1 MGLSPIKF
9 GTAGWRALIARDF
22 TFANVRFA
30 AQGVADYLKAELADP
45 KSLIHGRAP
54 VVFVGH
60 DCRFLGPEFAS
71 ATAEVFTA
79 NGLQPVLFDRDTPT
93 PVLSY
98 TIRKR
103 KAIGGINITASHN
116 PPEYN
121 GFKFSTADGAGAP
134 PEVTK
139 IIEATVERLM
149 EANWTFK
156 SAIVGTFKAKTI
168 DPRPD
173 YVKQI
178 KKLIDFAAIKKAK
191 LKVAVDVM
199 HGCGRGYLD
208 ALLEEADARLTVF
221 HADKNPLFGGF
232 PPEPSAAHCLDV
244 RQAIKAGKAKA
255 GLATDGDADRFGVM
269 DETGTFLTPNQVLT
283 LALYHLVKNRKWKG
297 AVARTVPTSQ
307 QVDAL
312 ARHFGIEV
320 RETPVG
326 FKYIGGLMEKEPII
340 VGGEESG
347 GLSVQGHVPEKD
359 GILACL
365 LMAELMAVEKKPLG
379 AILKDVAALTGPFF
393 TDRIN
398 LHIDPAEK
406 EKIVA
411 RLAAG
416 PKKIGDFPVQK
427 FVTTDGYKFILP
439 DDEWVAFRASGTEPV
454 FRCYI
459 EAHSKKHFAALEKA
473 ASALLK

>member
-1 MGLSPIKF
+1 LSPIKF

-22 TFANVRFA
+22 TFANVRLA
-30 AQGVADYLKAELADP
+30 AQGVADYLKAELADS
-45 KSLIHGRAP
+45 KSSIHGRAP
-54 VVFVGH
+54 RIYIAY
-60 DCRFLGPEFAS
+60 DCRFLGREFAM

-79 NGLQPVLFDRDTPT
+79 NGLEPIVFDRDTPT
-93 PVLSY
+93 PTLAY
-98 TIRKR
+98 TIIKR

-116 PPEYN
+116 PPEYS

-134 PEVTK
+134 PEVTR
-139 IIEATVERLM
+139 IIEANVNRLVDGGW
-149 EANWTFK
+149 AFK
-156 SAIVGTFKAKTI
+156 SAVIGTFEAKSTN
-168 DPRPD
+168 PRPD

-178 KKLIDFAAIKKAK
+178 KKLIDFPAIKKAK
-191 LKVAVDVM
+191 LKIAVDVM

-208 ALLEEADARLTVF
+208 ALLAETGAQLTVF
-221 HADKNPLFGGF
+221 HANINPLFGGF
-232 PPEPSAAHCLDV
+232 PPEPSAEHLTGV
-244 RQAIKAGKAKA
+244 RQTIKSGKAKI
-255 GLATDGDADRFGVM
+255 GLATDGDADRFGIM

-283 LALYHLVKNRKWKG
+283 LALYHLVKNRKWTG

-347 GLSVQGHVPEKD
+347 GLSVKGHVPEKD

-379 AILKDVAALTGPFF
+379 AVLKDVRKITGPFF
-393 TDRIN
+393 TERIN
-398 LHIDPAEK
+398 LHIDPAQK
-406 EKIVA
+406 ESLLKL
-411 RLAAG
+411 LAAG
-416 PKKIGDFPVQK
+416 PKKIGEFPVQK
-427 FVTTDGYKFILP
+427 FITIDGYKFVLP

-459 EAHSKKHFAALEKA
+459 EAHSKKHLAALNA
-473 ASALLK
+473 AAGQLLK

>member
-1 MGLSPIKF
+1 MSPIKF

-30 AQGVADYLKAELADP
+30 AQGVAEYLQGQLADK
-45 KSLIHGRAP
+45 KSSIYGRAP
-54 VVFVGH
+54 LIFIAY
-60 DCRFLGPEFAS
+60 DCRFLGREFAL
-71 ATAEVFTA
+71 AVAEVFTA
-79 NGLQPVLFDRDTPT
+79 NGLRPVVFDRDTPT
-93 PVLSY
+93 PVLAF
-98 TIRKR
+98 TIRQR
-103 KAIGGINITASHN
+103 QAIGGINITASHN
-116 PPEYN
+116 PPEYS

-134 PEVTK
+134 PEVTRQ
-139 IIEATVERLM
+139 IEAAIERLM
-149 EANWTFK
+149 AAKWTFK
-156 SAIVGTFKAKTI
+156 SVVTGSFQAKTA
-168 DPRPD
+168 DPRPA

-178 KKLIDFAAIKKAK
+178 KKLIDFSAIKKAR
-191 LKVAVDVM
+191 LKIAVDLM

-221 HADKNPLFGGF
+221 HADRNPLFGGF
-232 PPEPSAAHCLDV
+232 PPEPSSAHLADV
-244 RQAIKAGKAKA
+244 RQAIKSGRAKV

-283 LALYHLVKNRKWKG
+283 LALYHLVKNRKWTG

-312 ARHFGIEV
+312 ARHFGIPV

-326 FKYIGGLMEKEPII
+326 FKYIGGCMEKEAVI

-347 GLSVQGHVPEKD
+347 GLSVKGHVPEKD

-365 LMAELMAVEKKPLG
+365 LMAELMAVEKKSLG
-379 AILKDVAALTGPFF
+379 AILKDVARITGPFF

-398 LHIDPAEK
+398 LHVAPAQK
-406 EKIVA
+406 DKLIA
-411 RLAAG
+411 LLGAG
-416 PKKIGDFPVQK
+416 PKKIGAFPVEKFITIDGFK
-427 FVTTDGYKFILP
+427 FVFA
-439 DDEWVAFRASGTEPV
+439 DDEWIAFRASGTEPV

-459 EAHSKKHFAALEKA
+459 EAHSKKHFAALQA
-473 ASALLK
+473 AARALLQ

>member
-1 MGLSPIKF
+1 LSIIKF

-22 TFANVRFA
+22 TFTNVRLA
-30 AQGVADYLKAELADP
+30 AQGVADYLQTEQANP
-45 KSLIHGRAP
+45 ISPIHGRP
-54 VVFVGH
+54 PRIFIGY
-60 DCRFLGPEFAS
+60 DCRFLGREFAL
-71 ATAEVFTA
+71 ATAEVFAA
-79 NGLQPVLFDRDTPT
+79 NNLQPIVFDRDTPT
-93 PVLSY
+93 PALAY
-98 TIRKR
+98 TIIKG

-116 PPEYN
+116 PPEYS

-139 IIEATVERLM
+139 IIEDNIDRRL
-149 EANWTFK
+149 EAHWTFK
-156 SAIVGTFKAKTI
+156 SVVTGTFQAESA

-178 KKLIDFAAIKKAK
+178 KKLIDFSALKKAK
-191 LKVAVDVM
+191 LKIAVDVM

-208 ALLEEADARLTVF
+208 ALLEESGARLTVF
-221 HADKNPLFGGF
+221 HADRNPLFGGF
-232 PPEPSAAHCLDV
+232 PPEPSAEHLADV
-244 RQAIKAGKAKA
+244 RKTIKSGQARL

-269 DETGTFLTPNQVLT
+269 DEKGVFLTPNQVLT
-283 LALYHLVKNRKWKG
+283 LALYHLVKNRKWTG

-307 QVDAL
+307 QVDVL

-347 GLSVQGHVPEKD
+347 GLSVKGHVPEKD
-359 GILACL
+359 GILATL
-365 LMAELMAVEKKPLG
+365 LMAELTAVEKKPLG
-379 AILKDVAALTGPFF
+379 AILQDVRAITGSFF

-398 LHIDPAEK
+398 IHVDPAQK
-406 EKIVA
+406 EKLLTK
-411 RLAAG
+411 LAAG
-416 PKKIGDFPVQK
+416 AKSIGDFPVQK
-427 FVTTDGYKFILP
+427 FITIDGFKFVLP

-459 EAHSKKHFAALEKA
+459 EAHSKKHFTALEA
-473 ASALLK
+473 AAKALLK

>member
-9 GTAGWRALIARDF
+9 GTAGWRSLIARDF
-22 TFANVRFA
+22 TFANVRLA
-30 AQGVADYLKAELADP
+30 AQGVADYLLAELARP
-45 KSLIHGRAP
+45 QSAIHGRAP
-54 VVFVGH
+54 RIYIGY
-60 DCRFLGPEFAS
+60 DCRFLGREFAL

-79 NGLQPVLFDRDTPT
+79 NNLQPVVFDRDTPT
-93 PVLSY
+93 PVLAY
-98 TIRKR
+98 TIRR
-103 KAIGGINITASHN
+103 RRAIGGVNITASHN
-116 PPEYN
+116 PPEYS

-139 IIEATVERLM
+139 IIEANIERRL
-149 EANWTFK
+149 ESQWTF
-156 SAIVGTFKAKTI
+156 SSVVTGTFAAKSI

-178 KKLIDFAAIKKAK
+178 KKLIDFSALKKAR
-191 LKVAVDVM
+191 LKIAVDVM

-208 ALLEEADARLTVF
+208 ALLEETGARLSVF
-221 HADKNPLFGGF
+221 HADRNPLFGGF
-232 PPEPSAAHCLDV
+232 PPEPSAAHLAEV
-244 RQAIKAGKAKA
+244 RQTIKSGRANL

-269 DETGTFLTPNQVLT
+269 SEDGVFLTPNQVLT
-283 LALYHLVKNRKWKG
+283 LALYHLVKNRKWTG

-312 ARHFGIEV
+312 ARHFGVEV

-347 GLSVQGHVPEKD
+347 GLSVKGHVPEKD
-359 GILACL
+359 GILATL
-365 LMAELMAVEKKPLG
+365 LMADLVAVERKPLG
-379 AILKDVAALTGPFF
+379 AILRDVRDITGPFF

-398 LHIDPAEK
+398 LHIDPAQK
-406 EKIVA
+406 ERLLTK
-411 RLAAG
+411 LAAG
-416 PKKIGDFPVQK
+416 AKTIGRFPVEK
-427 FVTTDGYKFILP
+427 FITLDGFKFILP
-439 DDEWVAFRASGTEPV
+439 DDEWVAFRASGTEPA

-459 EAHSKKHFAALEKA
+459 EAHSRKHFLALESA
-473 ASALLK
+473 AKALLQ

>member
-22 TFANVRFA
+22 TFANVRLA
-30 AQGVADYLKAELADP
+30 AQAVADYLKAELADP
-45 KSLIHGRAP
+45 KSPIHGRAP
-54 VVFVGH
+54 LIFLCY
-60 DCRFLGPEFAS
+60 DCRFLGKEFAL
-71 ATAEVFTA
+71 ATAEVFTG
-79 NGLQPVLFDRDTPT
+79 NGLRPVLFDRDTPT
-93 PVLSY
+93 PVLAY

-116 PPEYN
+116 PPEYS

-134 PEVTK
+134 PEVTRV
-139 IIEATVERLM
+139 IEANVERLM
-149 EANWTFK
+149 ASNWSFK
-156 SAIVGTFKAKTI
+156 SAIVGTFQVKTT

-178 KKLIDFAAIKKAK
+178 KKLIDFSAIKKARLK
-191 LKVAVDVM
+191 LAVDVM
-199 HGCGRGYLD
+199 HGCGHGYLD
-208 ALLEEADARLTVF
+208 VLLEEAGAHLTVF

-232 PPEPSAAHCLDV
+232 PPEPSSKHLADV
-244 RQAIKAGKAKA
+244 RMAIKSGNAKA
-255 GLATDGDADRFGVM
+255 GLATDGDADRFGIM

-283 LALYHLVKNRKWKG
+283 LALYHLVKNRKWTG

-347 GLSVQGHVPEKD
+347 GLSVKGHVPEKD

-365 LMAELMAVEKKPLG
+365 LMAELIAVEKKPLG
-379 AILKDVAALTGPFF
+379 AILKDVRAITGPFF

-398 LHIDPAEK
+398 LHVDPAQK
-406 EKIVA
+406 EQLLK
-411 RLAAG
+411 RLSAG
-416 PKKIGDFPVQK
+416 PKNIGIFPVQK
-427 FVTTDGYKFILP
+427 FVTTDGFKFILP

-459 EAHSKKHFAALEKA
+459 EAHSKKHFAALESA
-473 ASALLK
+473 ATALLK